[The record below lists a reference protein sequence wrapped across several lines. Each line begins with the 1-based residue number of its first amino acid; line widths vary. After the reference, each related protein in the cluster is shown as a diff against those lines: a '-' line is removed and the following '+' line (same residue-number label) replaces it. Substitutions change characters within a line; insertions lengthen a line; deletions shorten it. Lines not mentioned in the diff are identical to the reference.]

1 MQSTMRLVRR
11 GLLVVAI
18 VASWLLAGADGR
30 AEDGF
35 LTVADDLP
43 LMAGLVE
50 NVQAGLLYDKP
61 SGRIVEAYASGALS
75 AYDVVRFY
83 ASTMPELGWRRQRT
97 VATNDLEFERD
108 GERLTI
114 EVRELAGELTV
125 RFSLAPR

>member
-1 MQSTMRLVRR
+1 MPISPRIILA
-11 GLLVVAI
+11 VAI
-18 VASWLLAGADGR
+18 VAIARMVGAASR
-30 AEDGF
+30 ADDGF

-50 NVQAGLLYDKP
+50 NVEAGVLYDKP

-83 ASTMPELGWRRQRT
+83 ASTMPELGWRRQRM

-114 EVRELAGELTV
+114 EVRQLAGELTV

>member
-1 MQSTMRLVRR
+1 MRHVRH

-18 VASWLLAGADGR
+18 VASWLLAGADCR

-83 ASTMPELGWRRQRT
+83 ASTMPELGWRRQGA
-97 VATNDLEFERD
+97 VATNDLQFERE

-114 EVRELAGELTV
+114 EVRELAGTVTV
-125 RFSLAPR
+125 RYSLAPR

>member
-1 MQSTMRLVRR
+1 MRSGMCLVRH

-18 VASWLLAGADGR
+18 VASWLLAGADSR

-35 LTVADDLP
+35 LAVADDLP
-43 LMAGLVE
+43 LMAGLIE

-83 ASTMPELGWRRQRT
+83 ASTMPELGWRRQGA
-97 VATNDLEFERD
+97 VATNDLQFERE

-114 EVRELAGELTV
+114 EVRELAGTVTV
-125 RFSLAPR
+125 RYSLAPR

>member
-1 MQSTMRLVRR
+1 MRFGMRSVLAGAV
-11 GLLVVAI
+11 I
-18 VASWLLAGADGR
+18 ASWLAAVADGR
-30 AEDGF
+30 ADGGF
-35 LTVADDLP
+35 LAVADDLP

-50 NVQAGLLYDKP
+50 NVEAGVLYDKP

-97 VATNDLEFERD
+97 AATNDLEFERD